1 MFLSK
6 IKHFVYIFRKL
17 LELFLRNLENADN
30 TELNRTLRLRLEAK
44 EVSMQ
49 RLMLLTS
56 LTQNLMNLLV
66 LPCTLNGSLT
76 FCQDFD
82 LGYSRM
88 QILKR
93 QRIVTHTKRYRVSN
107 RGDTEPFSAK
117 PLSAYFT
124 ITYLGGHN
132 K

>member
-6 IKHFVYIFRKL
+6 IKHFVYIFQKL
-17 LELFLRNLENADN
+17 LEPFLRNLDNADN

-88 QILKR
+88 QILKT
-93 QRIVTHTKRYRVSN
+93 QRIVICTPGDREFRKEGTQSHSQPSLCLHTLPSH
-107 RGDTEPFSAK
+107 T
-117 PLSAYFT
+117 
-124 ITYLGGHN
+124 
-132 K
+132 